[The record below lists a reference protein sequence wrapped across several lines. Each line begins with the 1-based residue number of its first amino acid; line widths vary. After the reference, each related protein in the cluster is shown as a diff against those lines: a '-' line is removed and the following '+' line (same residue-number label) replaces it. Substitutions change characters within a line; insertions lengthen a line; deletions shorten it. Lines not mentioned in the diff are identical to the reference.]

1 MSTYVMGDIH
11 GCFEEFQQMLRKV
24 ALSEADRLILTGDY
38 IDRGPDSL
46 KMLRWLENCPV
57 QVTPLRGN
65 HDEEFAAYVDALCQI
80 DSKWDLQT
88 RPDSHEDAAALY
100 DTAKYLF
107 KTNGLSAALFFDRYG
122 TLGHLLHTTGIT
134 MDDLHT
140 WRSMIRGMPYYVE
153 LSVRQRPCVVV
164 HAGYRREGFA
174 DEAEAQD
181 FYLYAREEAYREG
194 GIPHGMVIAGHTPT
208 VLEGEFAYQAGRV
221 FRLYD
226 EGKDCVFYD
235 IDCGCA
241 LRKKYPDAR
250 LACIR
255 VEDEAV
261 FYV

>member
-140 WRSMIRGMPYYVE
+140 WRSMIRGNCRGIRT
-153 LSVRQRPCVVV
+153 L
-164 HAGYRREGFA
+164 RRIRRTIILTGSCSTG
-174 DEAEAQD
+174 
-181 FYLYAREEAYREG
+181 R
-194 GIPHGMVIAGHTPT
+194 
-208 VLEGEFAYQAGRV
+208 EFAGDTPARSS
-221 FRLYD
+221 FLC
-226 EGKDCVFYD
+226 KCW
-235 IDCGCA
+235 A
-241 LRKKYPDAR
+241 LNA
-250 LACIR
+250 
-255 VEDEAV
+255 
-261 FYV
+261 